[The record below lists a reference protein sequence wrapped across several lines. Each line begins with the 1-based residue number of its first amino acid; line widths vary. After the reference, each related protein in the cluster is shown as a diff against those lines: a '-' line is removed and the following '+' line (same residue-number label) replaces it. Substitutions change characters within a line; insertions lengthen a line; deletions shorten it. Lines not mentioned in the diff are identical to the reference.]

1 MIYFI
6 AVPVRRLDVWGWETR
21 WKMEWQRTTVAATC
35 NKIYWYCPTR
45 PTHFL
50 YISVWIGFGF
60 FLLIVAIIFG
70 VIRLILAV
78 IIGIVGTIILA
89 VIIGIIRT
97 PRIIMTTVLTVL

>member
-50 YISVWIGFGF
+50 YISAWIGFGF
-60 FLLIVAIIFG
+60 FLLIVAIIFA
-70 VIRLILAV
+70 IR
-78 IIGIVGTIILA
+78 GSG
-89 VIIGIIRT
+89 R
-97 PRIIMTTVLTVL
+97 